1 MANIITRLGNGWYNF
16 EKLDQSQSY
25 IKIHNLNSQTDRK
38 AINTARKILGNP
50 KAVIEVKEKK

>member
-38 AINTARKILGNP
+38 AVNAARKILGNS
-50 KAVIEVKEKK
+50 KAVIEIKEE